1 MAFRLEL
8 QYQFF
13 LGLQLAN
20 PPCGFWTYLFHNCL
34 NQFLKINHTH
44 THTHTHTHRE
54 NLSVLFLGRNIKQRG
69 KETIQTSSQVAVSSH
84 GITNPRER
92 ADVVCI
98 SG

>member
-1 MAFRLEL
+1 M
-8 QYQFF
+8 
-13 LGLQLAN
+13 
-20 PPCGFWTYLFHNCL
+20 

-44 THTHTHTHRE
+44 TH

-84 GITNPRER
+84 GVPNPRER
-92 ADVVCI
+92 ADIVSV